1 MAKLLT
7 WIILTYKK
15 LLSPLLGPHCRFYP
29 SCSSYFIQALEQHGA
44 LKGSMLGMKRICS
57 CHPLNEG
64 GYDPV
69 PQSSALFIRHR
80 EDCNQSGFNQ
90 GCCMN
95 TETESNTQK
104 TGMNNGY
111 QA

>member
-7 WIILTYKK
+7 WIILAYKK

-29 SCSSYFIQALEQHGA
+29 SCSSYFIKALDTHGA
-44 LKGSMLGMKRICS
+44 LKGTLLGTKRICR

-69 PQSSALFIRHR
+69 PKGNKECQSTHANAPVHNHPRI
-80 EDCNQSGFNQ
+80 
-90 GCCMN
+90 
-95 TETESNTQK
+95 
-104 TGMNNGY
+104 NNGY
-111 QA
+111 